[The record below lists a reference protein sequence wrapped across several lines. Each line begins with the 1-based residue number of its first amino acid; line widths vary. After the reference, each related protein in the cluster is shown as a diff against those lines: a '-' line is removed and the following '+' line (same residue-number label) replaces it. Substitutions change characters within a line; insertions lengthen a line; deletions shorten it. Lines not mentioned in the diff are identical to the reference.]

1 MGERR
6 LRYKN
11 DVEKIKLDHPETIT
25 SNNLGR
31 HISTV
36 MQILNLTQDE
46 MKQFSN
52 FMGHTQKTHD
62 EFYE

>member
-52 FMGHTQKTHD
+52 FMGHAQKTHD